1 MKETIRFRGLSLN
14 KDEQSAQHGELALCG
29 NVELHDGALRP
40 YQVDGEILAGGDTNI
55 GEILYV
61 HVTASYTH
69 FITRKSGGL
78 YWTKESYAKDSASHD
93 LYVGKV
99 SNVDTDVYQDGTDW
113 RKSHDA
119 EMGADTLV
127 AIDAGTTPVR
137 KKAWSTETLIVV
149 NATLDTT
156 TIRSI
161 KSVGNTLCIMNA
173 GGLYYILCKNDGNGW
188 EYKYLGQH
196 PPFMEI
202 TFDLGQ
208 DFDLINDPV
217 KATVSNNGVDGEPFI
232 HDGLINEKCQAA
244 YTDAVLAITNKAID
258 RCTDHGRFYAP
269 FMVRYCYRLF
279 DNSLIMHS
287 APVLLIPTL
296 YHPVWI
302 GDASETAGGDY
313 EDLYGLLNPCILRYS
328 WINDDI
334 KDNLSDWK
342 DIVKSVDFFVTPQSS
357 RIDTSK
363 TITRKVNNII
373 IKDELDKEM
382 CFVYGHFYKVRKYI
396 TGDNGFMV
404 PELPEI
410 SESEYI
416 ETIMNRST
424 FFKISSLPL
433 QEGEIGIGVPTPS
446 GIAFYD
452 LPIESSVVKNIAVQ
466 EQMTDD
472 YKTHNVLVPSG
483 GDFGYM
489 YVYNH
494 RLNVCGI
501 SEELFNGFH
510 PSTLFS
516 YWKGEPSG
524 ETDIPEGADTTVL
537 VNAVYVWIDTVA
549 GTKKVGIIT
558 DNFNANEWMLKNDYC
573 FYPDDR
579 AFCMQFDVTD
589 PGTEE
594 TSTIFRKLKSSP
606 ELNGAC
612 SFMPTE
618 EYDPDTSEWGNDT
631 DRIIPLLNKVYTSR
645 ADNPFYFPN
654 LPGESGINSVGTGNI
669 IGIAA
674 VTRPLVQGEVGRQNL
689 VVFATDGIWVLE
701 VSPTGTYQSI
711 RNLSREVCV
720 NKESICQMDQSILFA
735 TNRSLSRFVESD
747 VVSVSD
753 VLDGPL
759 FDIRTKMPAFDAFAD
774 TLSFN
779 WGLKMSVLTRFDTPP
794 LDFFREGKELY
805 DYTGMRVIVFPK
817 DMTAGGV
824 ALVYSIRDGAWST
837 IMYPPLRT
845 VINSY
850 PTPYIQRADGL
861 VFCLNQAY
869 DYKAGYT
876 TPGVIVTR
884 TLTFSDTMDVLRGFR
899 QYTDAGTMPLLFFY
913 GSNDQRTWVYIGR
926 SSRSFSNYMPGHP
939 YRFFR
944 VAMVLQMYPS
954 EEYQQLA
961 LEIVNKYAKL

>member
-1 MKETIRFRGLSLN
+1 MKQTIRFRGLSLN

-99 SNVDTDVYQDGTDW
+99 SNVDTDVYQDGSDW

-119 EMGADTLV
+119 ETGADTLV
-127 AIDAGTTPVR
+127 TIDAGTTPVR

-188 EYKYLGQH
+188 KYKYLGQH
-196 PPFMEI
+196 PPFLDLQFSLTGVSTGDTNNDRVSISTGGLGDGVVPEDKQSSVTEKVMALVNKRLSDI
-202 TFDLGQ
+202 TD
-208 DFDLINDPV
+208 
-217 KATVSNNGVDGEPFI
+217 E
-232 HDGLINEKCQAA
+232 GL
-244 YTDAVLAITNKAID
+244 
-258 RCTDHGRFYAP
+258 FYAP
-269 FMVRYCYRLF
+269 FFVRYCYRMF
-279 DNSLIMHS
+279 DRSMVMHS
-287 APVLLIPTL
+287 SPVFLFPCLK
-296 YHPVWI
+296 HPVMNSGENLDDSDQPNEGVDVVGVAIFFI
-302 GDASETAGGDY
+302 G
-313 EDLYGLLNPCILRYS
+313 CKLRV
-328 WINDDI
+328 IRLNDDNYV
-334 KDNLSDWK
+334 KSLKEWSD
-342 DIVKSVDFFVTPQSS
+342 IIKSVDIFVTPQFS

-363 TITRKVNNII
+363 P
-373 IKDELDKEM
+373 IKTFSKSYEDNDVKSILGGYEYDVAAQFESQY
-382 CFVYGHFYKVRKYI
+382 YGSFFK
-396 TGDNGFMV
+396 TNLWGFD
-404 PELPEI
+404 LPEY
-410 SESEYI
+410 SESIYFDRIKNASAFFRLASFSI
-416 ETIMNRST
+416 ETIDTDFTTS
-424 FFKISSLPL
+424 F
-433 QEGEIGIGVPTPS
+433 
-446 GIAFYD
+446 AD
-452 LPIESSVVKNIAVQ
+452 LKFDKDVFKNITIQ

-472 YKTHNVLVPSG
+472 YKTHNILMPASEEYG
-483 GDFGYM
+483 SL

-494 RLNVCGI
+494 RLNVTGI
-501 SEELFNGFH
+501 SEKLFMGFI
-510 PSTLFS
+510 PSTMFPYAESGAAGMVDVTSVVVWVNTTSGLR
-516 YWKGEPSG
+516 KLVINAPSG
-524 ETDIPEGADTTVL
+524 QPWTVPE
-537 VNAVYVWIDTVA
+537 W
-549 GTKKVGIIT
+549 
-558 DNFNANEWMLKNDYC
+558 FMNEGYC

-579 AFCMQFDVTD
+579 AVFIAFRHDTLSEF
-589 PGTEE
+589 GLWK
-594 TSTIFRKLKSSP
+594 IRKLTPASA
-606 ELNGAC
+606 LNGSI
-612 SFMPTE
+612 SFMDEGDSNVPT
-618 EYDPDTSEWGNDT
+618 YLDNAST
-631 DRIIPLLNKVYTSR
+631 DRIIPLMNKVYTSR

-701 VSPTGTYQSI
+701 VSPTGTYQNM

-720 NKESICQMDQSILFA
+720 NQESICQMDQSILFA

-747 VVSVSD
+747 VVSVSE

-817 DMTAGGV
+817 DMGAGGV

-876 TPGVIVTR
+876 TPGVVLTR

-899 QYTDAGTMPLLFFY
+899 QYTDAATMPLVFFY
-913 GSNDQRTWVYIGR
+913 GSNDQRTWNYIGR
-926 SSRSFSNYMPGHP
+926 SSRSFSNYIPGHP

-944 VAMVLQMYPS
+944 IGFFTNMYPS
-954 EEYQQLA
+954 EEYQQME
-961 LEIVNKYAKL
+961 LEIINKYAKL